1 MKRGAGTPLRLAALF
16 WLAAASSSLVMWRHH
31 AALTGSCAAQRRLL
45 AALQPEVERLERYES
60 VAAALRGAPP
70 LPADAPAPPAGW
82 SLAPERR
89 ELTRLPA
96 AGGWRGV
103 RAELAWSRLP
113 AVEAFALLSNVVTGR
128 PPWRV
133 ANLRLEALSTPGQ
146 VRLEMTLETAEAIA
160 DR

>member
-1 MKRGAGTPLRLAALF
+1 MKRGAGSMLRLAALF
-16 WLAAASSSLVMWRHH
+16 WLAAASASLVMWRHQ
-31 AALTGSCAAQRRLL
+31 AALRGRCAAQRRLL
-45 AALQPEVERLERYES
+45 AALQPEVKRLERYES

-70 LPADAPAPPAGW
+70 LAASAPAPPAGW
-82 SLAPERR
+82 SVAPERH

-113 AVEAFALLSNVVTGR
+113 AVEAFALLSHVVTGR